1 MFSLG
6 VIWSSKLQENN
17 ERKHTLVAQIGVLS
31 DAFKK
36 ASDLKSFDI
45 WVKNY
50 LFLKSYNTSEGAVS
64 HNVLYYRQ
72 LSIADWFISIIF

>member
-1 MFSLG
+1 MKALDRFGSCQRPVFSLG

-36 ASDLKSFDI
+36 ASGLKTFDI
-45 WVKNY
+45 
-50 LFLKSYNTSEGAVS
+50 
-64 HNVLYYRQ
+64 
-72 LSIADWFISIIF
+72 